1 MLIRWTPAAA
11 ADIEYISNYLDE
23 QHPNYRLPTI
33 RKLYDGILSLQSF
46 PNRGRRGREKGT
58 RELVYSPLP
67 YIVTYRVKDQI
78 IEVLRVYHRA
88 QNRP

>member
-1 MLIRWTPAAA
+1 MRIRWTPAAA
-11 ADIEYISNYLDE
+11 ADIEYISNYRDD
-23 QHPNYRLPTI
+23 QFPQYRQSTI
-33 RKLYDGILSLQSF
+33 RKLYDGILSLRSF
-46 PNRGRRGREKGT
+46 PNRGKRGREDGT

-67 YIVTYRVKDQI
+67 YVVAYRVKDQT